1 MKANKTL
8 IVYGTRKGITTR
20 TVSIITETLKDR
32 FSHIVD
38 ISDTKQIGYYKKRL
52 QEYNNVIIGSSIV
65 SGRWKSRILSF
76 AKGNIFE
83 NKRVAIFV
91 TAGGTLN
98 KVNKYGITKEAAVDE
113 AIEKYIEK
121 YNKKFKFTPISKG
134 AFGGKVIKKG
144 VEKYNSWNKKDIY
157 NWAIDLGEK
166 LKE

>member
-1 MKANKTL
+1 MLQDENSELTMNDHKTL
-8 IVYGTRKGITTR
+8 ILFGTRKGMTTE
-20 TVSIITETLKDR
+20 TVSVIAGILKDR

-38 ISDTKQIGYYKKRL
+38 ISDTKQIRHFKKIIH
-52 QEYNNVIIGSSIV
+52 EYDNIIIGSSIV

-76 AKGNIFE
+76 AKRNIFA

-98 KVNKYGITKEAAVDE
+98 KVNKYGITKEAAVNE

-134 AFGGKVIKKG
+134 AFGGKVIKG
-144 VEKYNSWNKKDIY
+144 VEKYNSWNRDEY
-157 NWAIDLGEK
+157 Y
-166 LKE
+166 